1 MFFSKIRGRLGWN
14 NYPNV
19 LQFKY
24 ALRALLLQNKVES
37 PPTANC
43 TKVKD
48 DHDPIPSIP
57 DEQDRQVADMLVT
70 STAWR
75 PDVLFYISGFIANK
89 LCKTVK
95 CPNCA
100 AALFEPPE
108 EIHQHCKT
116 TSLLS
121 CKRSGKLFI
130 PSPSVVKVVT
140 STDNFARHQLHSWS
154 SLEKRKTDKIFC
166 DVLQATKSCTFEKLF
181 EHSRQCHI
189 LDQDMR
195 DDHISVLIR
204 HIVNCYL
211 KLFFYQ
217 FGKVYTERV
226 IKENKASRRHALTK
240 QILFYDE

>member
-14 NYPNV
+14 NNPNA

-48 DHDPIPSIP
+48 DHDAIPSIP
-57 DEQDRQVADMLVT
+57 DEQDRQVADMLVI
-70 STAWR
+70 STTWR

-95 CPNCA
+95 CPDCA

-121 CKRSGKLFI
+121 CKRSGK
-130 PSPSVVKVVT
+130 
-140 STDNFARHQLHSWS
+140 HQLIILQDTNCT
-154 SLEKRKTDKIFC
+154 LE
-166 DVLQATKSCTFEKLF
+166 
-181 EHSRQCHI
+181 HH
-189 LDQDMR
+189 
-195 DDHISVLIR
+195 
-204 HIVNCYL
+204 
-211 KLFFYQ
+211 
-217 FGKVYTERV
+217 
-226 IKENKASRRHALTK
+226 
-240 QILFYDE
+240 